1 MFNSLFKKIMFSY
14 LIIPV
19 FVLIVLII
27 LLPVYLKDFI
37 FQNKEDELL
46 QKAEIVSSAVR
57 IEWPVRTGV
66 QLALFEKILDTG
78 IIVINENGDIVN
90 RGERM
95 KGLMK
100 NRPYVKESYF
110 TEKGEIMRVLKG
122 EQVTFQGESPLVSK
136 PVMVVGV
143 PLDTDP
149 VMALFLISP
158 LEGLQEIVYRIRN
171 LTLQVT
177 LIAVGLALFLAY
189 FITGSIVRPVK
200 ELEQKAYQIAG
211 GDLNVRINNLPEDE
225 IGSLGKSFNYMAEE
239 LDNKIIDLNTEKNRM
254 QNMLNSM
261 SEGVLGVSVD
271 KKIILAN
278 PVLKDIFA
286 IDKEIIEEPVERY
299 LSDEIINLIESV
311 MQKEIKAEI
320 EFKWQGRI
328 IIAQAAPV
336 FKHEQQLWGS
346 IILISD
352 VTGIRKLDE
361 MRELFVA
368 NVSHELKT
376 PLTAMQGY
384 IEAILDGVVDETT
397 ERRRYLERVLSE
409 IKRMSRLAG
418 EILDLS
424 RLQSDQIEFQIT
436 TIDMVK
442 VINSVLNNLK
452 QRVEFREIELKSRE
466 EVYVKGDRDR
476 IGQVLLNLLDN
487 AIKFTAENGKIT
499 IIVEER
505 QGFARVSVADN
516 GQGIP
521 QEELPYIWVRFHQAD
536 RSRYPGVKGAGL
548 GLAIVKEIIE
558 GLGGEVSVE
567 SREGRGS
574 KFNFTLPL
582 ADI

>member
-1 MFNSLFKKIMFSY
+1 MAG
-14 LIIPV
+14 
-19 FVLIVLII
+19 
-27 LLPVYLKDFI
+27 KDY
-37 FQNKEDELL
+37 NC
-46 QKAEIVSSAVR
+46 S
-57 IEWPVRTGV
+57 G
-66 QLALFEKILDTG
+66 
-78 IIVINENGDIVN
+78 
-90 RGERM
+90 
-95 KGLMK
+95 
-100 NRPYVKESYF
+100 
-110 TEKGEIMRVLKG
+110 
-122 EQVTFQGESPLVSK
+122 
-136 PVMVVGV
+136 
-143 PLDTDP
+143 
-149 VMALFLISP
+149 
-158 LEGLQEIVYRIRN
+158 
-171 LTLQVT
+171 
-177 LIAVGLALFLAY
+177 
-189 FITGSIVRPVK
+189 
-200 ELEQKAYQIAG
+200 
-211 GDLNVRINNLPEDE
+211 
-225 IGSLGKSFNYMAEE
+225 
-239 LDNKIIDLNTEKNRM
+239 
-254 QNMLNSM
+254 
-261 SEGVLGVSVD
+261 
-271 KKIILAN
+271 
-278 PVLKDIFA
+278 
-286 IDKEIIEEPVERY
+286 
-299 LSDEIINLIESV
+299 
-311 MQKEIKAEI
+311 
-320 EFKWQGRI
+320 
-328 IIAQAAPV
+328 
-336 FKHEQQLWGS
+336 

-582 ADI
+582 AEI